1 GSGPPKVPRL
11 PARASRGGGLMAAAT
26 ATAAPAAVA
35 PRRLRPLIAA
45 TAVSGA
51 GDGMFAAAA
60 GLLAVA
66 ITRNPVTVALV
77 EAVRFGAR
85 IVFQTPRRGVRRPV
99 AAGPGHD
106 RRRSGPG
113 RRRCR
118 PGRPRGRPCGHGG
131 RAAVR
136 RRRGDRPLV
145 PVRPG

>member
-1 GSGPPKVPRL
+1 GPRRVLHHPGSGPPKVPRL

-66 ITRNPVTVALV
+66 ITPNPVTVALA
-77 EAVRFGAR
+77 EAGMFGAR
-85 IVFQTPRRGVRRPV
+85 SGFQMPRRGVRRPRAARPGHGRP
-99 AAGPGHD
+99 AAGPG
-106 RRRSGPG
+106 P
-113 RRRCR
+113 
-118 PGRPRGRPCGHGG
+118 PR
-131 RAAVR
+131 
-136 RRRGDRPLV
+136 
-145 PVRPG
+145 